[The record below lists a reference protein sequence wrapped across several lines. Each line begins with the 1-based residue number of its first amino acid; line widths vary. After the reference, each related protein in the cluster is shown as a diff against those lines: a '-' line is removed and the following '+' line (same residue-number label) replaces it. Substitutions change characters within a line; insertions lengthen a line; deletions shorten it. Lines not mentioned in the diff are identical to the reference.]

1 MEYSLPFSAKTV
13 DRLSCD
19 CSFFLLMIRRPP
31 SSTLFPYTTLFRS
44 HLHPETGPERHYR
57 VDEHRHPGGRN
68 VDEDDP
74 IHLALLKVGRRHEK
88 PQIQGGCGQQ
98 RGGRTAPRDQPPRQ
112 PIELRGRGEA
122 VQAEFQGTYRLGL
135 HSPIIS
141 NYSTD
146 TRSAAPIAQ
155 GARAAAASDSP
166 PSSIRCAPGE
176 TPPADASTA
185 PAPKMRTG
193 TYSGRTSS
201 VTSTPAPRRPKVSA
215 APTAPI

>member
-1 MEYSLPFSAKTV
+1 
-13 DRLSCD
+13 
-19 CSFFLLMIRRPP
+19 MIGRFTTPTRASRPAA
-31 SSTLFPYTTLFRS
+31 
-44 HLHPETGPERHYR
+44 
-57 VDEHRHPGGRN
+57 
-68 VDEDDP
+68 
-74 IHLALLKVGRRHEK
+74 LALLKVRRAHQK
-88 PQIQGGCGQQ
+88 PETQGGCGQQ
-98 RGGRTAPRDQPPRQ
+98 RGRRLDRRDQTHRQ

-155 GARAAAASDSP
+155 GARAAAPSDSP
-166 PSSIRCAPGE
+166 PSSIRCAPGD

-215 APTAPI
+215 APTAPIRLRDGVPSSSEATSVALGAAAMSN